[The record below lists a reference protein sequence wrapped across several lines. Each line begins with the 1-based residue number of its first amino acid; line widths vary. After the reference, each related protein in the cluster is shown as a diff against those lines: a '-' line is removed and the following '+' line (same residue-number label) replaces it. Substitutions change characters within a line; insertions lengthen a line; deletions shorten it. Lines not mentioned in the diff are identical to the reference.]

1 MKSLILQTATRY
13 LMPMLLLFSFFLLFR
28 GHNSPG
34 GGFVGGLVASAAYVL
49 YSIAFGVEEAKK
61 LLKVEPVYLIA
72 FGLLLSLSSG
82 FLAFFNYETFMT
94 GQWSEYTFP
103 LFGKLGSPLLFDLG
117 VYVVVIGI
125 SLKIIFTISEEVQ
138 P

>member
-1 MKSLILQTATRY
+1 MKSVILQTATRY

-34 GGFVGGLVASAAYVL
+34 GGFVGGLVASAAYAL

-61 LLKVEPVYLIA
+61 LLKFEPVYLIA
-72 FGLLLSLSSG
+72 LGLLFSLSSG
-82 FLAFFNYETFMT
+82 FLAFFSYETFMT
-94 GQWSEYTFP
+94 GQWNEYDFP

-117 VYVVVIGI
+117 VYIVVIGI